1 MSERTE
7 PSTGERTDMG
17 TFRVLWTVLPA
28 GVAGPGEVRLSVA
41 VSPRLEAPRGRLDDV
56 GEFTDWP
63 RTLRETVLPALRVV
77 WDGHAAPVVPRP
89 DPRSPSPDSDLWG
102 RMFPAASPVRSRSLA
117 AGGALGAAV
126 AAGSAG
132 VRVLRS
138 FPAALVH
145 ERIATL
151 YDQIGQVVITDR
163 LTPPGSGEAVRHHS
177 GDRDGDASRP
187 WRQPYTGV
195 VRGIPVVGEMSR
207 FSGDP
212 QAAYRAI
219 DGMIGD
225 APAPHARASADLA
238 PDRAADRAT
247 DRAADL
253 RPATLDRTSAAYRG
267 DETRFALA
275 EAVRFYDRPKPPRDG
290 RGPAGAEAVAPRP
303 EPPDVEFHGVCGF
316 LADYPELCRR
326 LGLVLD
332 LVVPVPPGLAATGR
346 LRVAFEDVPPPF
358 DTDPLRPWTLFDF
371 AAGKR
376 FTAASPQGHPV
387 QGGWLGLGGDD
398 WTVTDADVDGA
409 AIKAADFTALIER
422 MHRLSGPSGQP
433 SAQHLGTGTTALQ
446 GAGLTV
452 FHRGRDA
459 WLADQIGDDAAHQRG
474 SGDAAPELHAGHLV
488 RGFRVDAGVVGP
500 AGAISGWLSLCRRRG
515 SYLIRRGGQ
524 PPYWIEG
531 IADDEGA
538 VRASAVTRDATR
550 SDELYVHQALFGWDG
565 WSLSAPLPGRTLDR
579 FGRPVVADP
588 EVDANFPLDTKFTP
602 VPGSLPA
609 LRYGRTYRLRAR
621 VVDLAGNALEP
632 SAEAPGS
639 ALSRAITY
647 SRWEPV
653 PPPVIVERKPFNE
666 GESSQCLVI
675 RSTVTAGGRDV
686 PAWEW
691 ALDRQDVPG
700 HTDQPPATDGLSRR
714 YLYYDER
721 FVAPPKTSLQ
731 MAERHGRFDDAIGGD
746 RPQEVRTRFFTAAAR
761 EAGTFLDTVV
771 SYADDPRR
779 TRDLLFFDEIAVA
792 KHDALDPEP
801 VTPLPVTRGAGLK
814 QGEFVVHTA
823 AELILPY
830 LPDVLARGVTL
841 YGLPGAPPIHP
852 VPFYD
857 DFHDTWPDA
866 APFRLRI
873 EEGDE
878 APRWRDV
885 PRLLTVYLPKAEMAT
900 VRLSCRLTPADLAL
914 LPVWQRLLVSDFW
927 RGLTDAERELIAD
940 ETVAG
945 LNWLLT
951 PYTEIRLVHAV
962 ERPLSPPELGEV
974 SFAREPEQTFADLR
988 GTLRSHPRSTGH
1000 VDIDATWTRW
1010 IDDVTEPAPRRIKE
1024 HAHAG
1029 RVELAYSDR
1038 DEVRLPHAATPVRHD
1053 FGDTL
1058 HRNVVYR
1065 PTATTRFREY
1075 FHPSITADPA
1085 LVTSPGE
1092 PSAGTAGRGWPVPAS
1107 RRPEPPKPSYLLP
1120 TFRWNRQEDRPNKR
1134 YVTVRDGAGVRVY
1147 LDRPWFSSGDDE
1159 LLAVVLDPPGGD
1171 PLPGHLATR
1180 WGTDPVWSDA
1190 TVLPPPAPANFPG
1203 PVASAALRLA
1213 ESGEGR
1219 ELAGAVVA
1227 YQPSYDAAKGLWFA
1241 DVDVDLGAA
1250 GRESAYFPYLRL
1262 ALARYQPHALAG
1274 LELSPVVQAEFA
1286 QLVPG
1291 RTLTVEEVSGGGLR
1305 VTLAGPA
1312 AATEFGLQAGAGLP
1326 AVAAGHR
1333 VTATVQRRPFT
1344 SIEDLDWTDTAIRTE
1359 LTCGAAQAGFQWSA
1373 VIPPAGLDI
1382 IWQYR
1387 LLVEDR
1393 ERHRTD
1399 PGTADETA
1407 LIGGEG
1413 GGSSAA
1419 AAGGGAQRIPVA
1431 ERLVHA
1437 DSVPLRARLGRLVI
1451 DFDA

>member
-1 MSERTE
+1 MTGPEEEPERVRLVRATDLADLRFGFPGLSFKRPAAGRILVRAVPEREGLIVVTFPAQHVIEQAFFESAGAGLPDPVPVQPHPAPPVVSRISGRTTLVFVVGPGDEIPYTAEGLLAAMGRLPLRTVGDEGPADPLRDPAGDPRTAIELPYRLLLSPPPDVRWTHRTAPADDSGRVELWHTRVRDTRARAVWTRDFPGDTPVEPPPDPLTTSLTPADRAAIVHLTSDRGLVTE
-7 PSTGERTDMG
+7 P
-17 TFRVLWTVLPA
+17 
-28 GVAGPGEVRLSVA
+28 
-41 VSPRLEAPRGRLDDV
+41 
-56 GEFTDWP
+56 
-63 RTLRETVLPALRVV
+63 
-77 WDGHAAPVVPRP
+77 GHRPYVPAPVEVGHLILSALGGWLDALGSWDPRP
-89 DPRSPSPDSDLWG
+89 AITNVSQWRHRTAMG
-102 RMFPAASPVRSRSLA
+102 RDHH
-117 AGGALGAAV
+117 
-126 AAGSAG
+126 
-132 VRVLRS
+132 VRVLYSGYLCPFGHR
-138 FPAALVH
+138 ADLVKVT
-145 ERIATL
+145 ERT
-151 YDQIGQVVITDR
+151 
-163 LTPPGSGEAVRHHS
+163 
-177 GDRDGDASRP
+177 
-187 WRQPYTGV
+187 
-195 VRGIPVVGEMSR
+195 
-207 FSGDP
+207 FDP
-212 QAAYRAI
+212 Q
-219 DGMIGD
+219 
-225 APAPHARASADLA
+225 
-238 PDRAADRAT
+238 
-247 DRAADL
+247 
-253 RPATLDRTSAAYRG
+253 
-267 DETRFALA
+267 
-275 EAVRFYDRPKPPRDG
+275 
-290 RGPAGAEAVAPRP
+290 RP
-303 EPPDVEFHGVCGF
+303 EHPAY
-316 LADYPELCRR
+316 LAQR
-326 LGLVLD
+326 LFI
-332 LVVPVPPGLAATGR
+332 T
-346 LRVAFEDVPPPF
+346 
-358 DTDPLRPWTLFDF
+358 
-371 AAGKR
+371 
-376 FTAASPQGHPV
+376 
-387 QGGWLGLGGDD
+387 
-398 WTVTDADVDGA
+398 
-409 AIKAADFTALIER
+409 
-422 MHRLSGPSGQP
+422 
-433 SAQHLGTGTTALQ
+433 
-446 GAGLTV
+446 
-452 FHRGRDA
+452 
-459 WLADQIGDDAAHQRG
+459 
-474 SGDAAPELHAGHLV
+474 
-488 RGFRVDAGVVGP
+488 
-500 AGAISGWLSLCRRRG
+500 
-515 SYLIRRGGQ
+515 
-524 PPYWIEG
+524 
-531 IADDEGA
+531 
-538 VRASAVTRDATR
+538 
-550 SDELYVHQALFGWDG
+550 
-565 WSLSAPLPGRTLDR
+565 WSLAAPLPGRTLDR

-621 VVDLAGNALEP
+621 VVDLAGNAPEP
-632 SAEAPGS
+632 AAEAPGS

-653 PPPVIVERKPFNE
+653 PPPAIVERKPFNE
-666 GESSQCLVI
+666 GESSQCMVI
-675 RSTVTAGGRDV
+675 RSTVTAAGRDV

-700 HTDQPPATDGLSRR
+700 HTDHPPATDGLSRR

-731 MAERHGRFDDAIGGD
+731 MAERHGRFDDAVGGD
-746 RPQEVRTRFFTAAAR
+746 RPQEVRRRFFTAAAR

-771 SYADDPRR
+771 SYAGDPSR
-779 TRDLLFFDEIAVA
+779 TRDLLFFGEIAVA
-792 KHDALDPEP
+792 KHDASDPEP

-841 YGLPGAPPIHP
+841 YGLPGAAPIHP

-866 APFRLRI
+866 APFTLRI

-878 APRWRDV
+878 PPRWRDV
-885 PRLLTVYLPKAEMAT
+885 PRRLTVYLPKAEMAT
-900 VRLSCRLTPADLAL
+900 VRLSCRLTAADLAL

-951 PYTEIRLVHAV
+951 PYTELRLVHAV
-962 ERPLSPPELGEV
+962 ERPLSPPALGGT
-974 SFAREPEQTFADLR
+974 SFVREPEQTFADLR

-1010 IDDVTEPAPRRIKE
+1010 LDDPTEPAPRRIKE
-1024 HAHAG
+1024 HAHVG
-1029 RVELAYSDR
+1029 RVELSYSDR

-1085 LVTSPGE
+1085 LVTSAGE
-1092 PSAGTAGRGWPVPAS
+1092 PSAGPAGRGWPVPAS

-1120 TFRWNRQEDRPNKR
+1120 TFRWNRREDRRDKR
-1134 YVTVRDGAGVRVY
+1134 FVTVRDGAGVRVY

-1180 WGTDPVWSDA
+1180 WGADPVWSDT

-1203 PVASAALRLA
+1203 PVAAPAGLRLA

-1219 ELAGAVVA
+1219 ELVAAVAA

-1262 ALARYQPHALAG
+1262 ALARYQPHALPG
-1274 LELSPVVQAEFA
+1274 LELSSVVRAEFA

-1312 AATEFGLQAGAGLP
+1312 AATELGAQAGAGLP
-1326 AVAAGHR
+1326 AVAASHR

-1344 SIEDLDWTDTAIRTE
+1344 SIEDLDWTDTPIRAE
-1359 LTCGAAQAGFQWSA
+1359 LTCAATRTGFQWSG
-1373 VIPPAGLDI
+1373 VIPPVGLDI

-1393 ERHRTD
+1393 ERYRTD
-1399 PGTADETA
+1399 PGTADETVA
-1407 LIGGEG
+1407 IDGTRGGTAGIDGSPGVATSG
-1413 GGSSAA
+1413 GR
-1419 AAGGGAQRIPVA
+1419 QRIPVA

>member
-1 MSERTE
+1 MSERTGQ
-7 PSTGERTDMG
+7 STGERMG
-17 TFRVLWTVLPA
+17 TFKVLWTALPA

-41 VSPRLEAPRGRLDDV
+41 VGPRLEAPRGRLDDV
-56 GEFTDWP
+56 AEFTDWP
-63 RTLRETVLPALRVV
+63 GTLRETVLPALRIV
-77 WDGHAAPVVPRP
+77 WDGHAAPVVPHL
-89 DPRSPSPDSDLWG
+89 DPRSPAPDSDLWG
-102 RMFPAASPVRSRSLA
+102 RLFPAASPVRSRSLA
-117 AGGALGAAV
+117 AAGALGAAV
-126 AAGSAG
+126 AGGSPG

-151 YDQIGQVVITDR
+151 YDQIGQAVISDR
-163 LTPPGSGEAVRHHS
+163 LTPPGNGEAAL
-177 GDRDGDASRP
+177 GDGRPRRP
-187 WRQPYTGV
+187 WRQPYTGL
-195 VRGIPVVGEMSR
+195 VRELPVAGEMSR

-219 DGMIGD
+219 DGMIGGGV
-225 APAPHARASADLA
+225 
-238 PDRAADRAT
+238 RAAAE
-247 DRAADL
+247 L
-253 RPATLDRTSAAYRG
+253 GPATLDRTSAAYRG

-275 EAVRFYDRPKPPRDG
+275 EAVRFYDRPKPSG
-290 RGPAGAEAVAPRP
+290 NGNGGGPAGAAAGPPRP

-332 LVVPVPPGLAATGR
+332 LVVPVPPGLAAAGR
-346 LRVAFEDVPPPF
+346 LRVAFEDVAPPF
-358 DTDPLRPWTLFDF
+358 DTDRLRPWTLYDF
-371 AAGKR
+371 APGER
-376 FTAASPQGHPV
+376 FTAASPPGHPV

-422 MHRLSGPSGQP
+422 MHALSGPSGQP
-433 SAQHLGTGTTALQ
+433 SADHLGTGTTALQ

-459 WLADQIGDDAAHQRG
+459 WLAAQIGDDAAHQRG
-474 SGDAAPELHAGHLV
+474 SDDAAPELHAGHLV
-488 RGFRVDAGVVGP
+488 RGFRVDAGIVGP
-500 AGAISGWLSLCRRRG
+500 DGAVTGWLSLCRRRG

-550 SDELYVHQALFGWDG
+550 TDELYVHQALFGWDG
-565 WSLSAPLPGRTLDR
+565 WSLAAPLPGRTLDR

-621 VVDLAGNALEP
+621 VVDLAGNALDP
-632 SAEAPGS
+632 QAQAPAS

-666 GESSQCLVI
+666 GESSQCMVI
-675 RSTVTAGGRDV
+675 RSTVTAAGRDV

-700 HTDQPPATDGLSRR
+700 HTDHPPAADGLSRR
-714 YLYYDER
+714 YVYYDER

-746 RPQEVRTRFFTAAAR
+746 RPQEVRRRFFTAAAR

-779 TRDLLFFDEIAVA
+779 TRDLLFFGEIAVA
-792 KHDALDPEP
+792 KHDAADPEP
-801 VTPLPVTRGAGLK
+801 VTQLPVTRGAGLK
-814 QGEFVVHTA
+814 RGEFVVHTA

-852 VPFYD
+852 VSFYD
-857 DFHDTWPDA
+857 GFHDVWPDA
-866 APFRLRI
+866 APFTLRI
-873 EEGDE
+873 EEGDGP
-878 APRWRDV
+878 PRWQDV
-885 PRLLTVYLPKAEMAT
+885 PRRLTVHLPKAETAT
-900 VRLSCRLTPADLAL
+900 VRLSCRLTAADLAL

-927 RGLTDAERELIAD
+927 RDLTDAERELIAE

-951 PYTEIRLVHAV
+951 PYTELRLVHAV
-962 ERPLSPPELGEV
+962 ERPLSPPALAGLD
-974 SFAREPEQTFADLR
+974 FARDPEQTFADLR
-988 GTLRSHPRSTGH
+988 GALRAHPRSTGH

-1010 IDDVTEPAPRRIKE
+1010 IDDVTEPAPRRIRE
-1024 HAHAG
+1024 HAHVG
-1029 RVELAYSDR
+1029 RVELAHSDR
-1038 DEVRLPHAATPVRHD
+1038 DEVRLPHSATPVRHD

-1058 HRNVVYR
+1058 HRNVAYR

-1075 FHPSITADPA
+1075 FHPSITADPG
-1085 LVTSPGE
+1085 LVTSAGE
-1092 PSAGTAGRGWPVPAS
+1092 PSAGPSGRGWPVPAS

-1120 TFRWNRQEDRPNKR
+1120 TFRWSRQQDRR
-1134 YVTVRDGAGVRVY
+1134 ERRLVSVRDGAGVRVH

-1159 LLAVVLDPPGGD
+1159 SLAVVLDPPGGD
-1171 PLPGHLATR
+1171 ALPGRLATR

-1190 TVLPPPAPANFPG
+1190 TVLPPPAPGNFPG
-1203 PVASAALRLA
+1203 PVTAVGLRLA

-1219 ELAGAVVA
+1219 ELTGAVVA
-1227 YQPSYDAAKGLWFA
+1227 YEPSYDAAKRLWFA

-1250 GRESAYFPYLRL
+1250 GQASACFPYLRL
-1262 ALARYQPHALAG
+1262 ALARYQPHALTG

-1286 QLVPG
+1286 QLVPR

-1305 VTLAGPA
+1305 VVLAGPA
-1312 AATEFGLQAGAGLP
+1312 AATELGAPAGAGLP
-1326 AVAAGHR
+1326 GVAASHR

-1344 SIEDLDWTDTAIRTE
+1344 SAEELDWTDTPIKAELKCGTART
-1359 LTCGAAQAGFQWSA
+1359 GYQWSA
-1373 VIPPAGLDI
+1373 VIPPAVLDI
-1382 IWQYR
+1382 VWQYR
-1387 LLVEDR
+1387 LLVEER
-1393 ERHRTD
+1393 ERYRTD
-1399 PGTADETA
+1399 PGTADET
-1407 LIGGEG
+1407 IVID
-1413 GGSSAA
+1413 
-1419 AAGGGAQRIPVA
+1419 AAGGGAPERVPVG
-1431 ERLVHA
+1431 ERLAHA